1 MDHEGGTNGM
11 GGNPVLGTWKLRSYT
26 RKDAETGELSNPL
39 GVHPVGYINY
49 SPDGRMMG
57 ILVGDKRRVPSGIIP
72 TESEVI
78 ALFKTMVAYAG
89 TYTIDDNR
97 ITHNVDASWNEA
109 WTGTQQTRFYKVDG
123 SILTLTT
130 ALSRSG
136 LGAPMGVSTLVW
148 ERVEFAR

>member
-1 MDHEGGTNGM
+1 MGC

-26 RKDAETGELSNPL
+26 REDAETGEQSNPL
-39 GVHPVGYINY
+39 GVNPGGYLNY

-57 ILVGDKRRVPSGIIP
+57 ILVGDNRKVPSGPIP
-72 TESEVI
+72 TDSEVI
-78 ALFKTMVAYAG
+78 ALFKGMVAYAG
-89 TYTIDDNR
+89 TYAIDGNR
-97 ITHNVDASWNEA
+97 ITHHVDASWNEA
-109 WTGTQQTRFYKVDG
+109 WTGTQQTRFYKLDG

-148 ERVEFAR
+148 ERVD